1 MARIS
6 SKKIDVGKILAE
18 VSDGAAG
25 GIVLFIGTVRNNHQG
40 KKVVGLE
47 YEAYER
53 MAEAKLSEI
62 EDEARRR
69 WPIKRISIVHR
80 KGHLKVGDVSVVVA
94 VSSGHRA
101 EAFEASRF
109 AIESLKRTVPIWKRE
124 VTAEGMT
131 EWVEGERIEKLAVS
145 QEATSRGTGSRRRP
159 SRGTSR

>member
-1 MARIS
+1 M
-6 SKKIDVGKILAE
+6 
-18 VSDGAAG
+18 SDGAAG
-25 GIVLFIGTVRNNHQG
+25 GTVLFIGTVRNNHQG
-40 KKVVGLE
+40 RRVVGLE

-62 EDEARRR
+62 EDEARKR
-69 WPIKRISIVHR
+69 WPIKRIAIIHR
-80 KGHLKVGDVSVVVA
+80 KGRLKVGDVSVVVA

-124 VTAEGMT
+124 MTAEGMT

-145 QEATSRGTGSRRRP
+145 QGATSRGTGSHQRRSP
-159 SRGTSR
+159 GASH